1 MGILRNIGYVF
12 GILLIIVGVLLLP
25 IGLVLII
32 PAIIMMWFLKKGGQV
47 SNMQK
52 ELKEIRKM
60 EEYKI
65 KRDLEKR
72 RNDAMNFT
80 NSN

>member
-32 PAIIMMWFLKKGGQV
+32 PAVIMMWFLKKGGQV
-47 SNMQK
+47 SSMQK
-52 ELKEIRKM
+52 ELKEIRKL
-60 EEYKI
+60 EEQKLRDDLW
-65 KRDLEKR
+65 KRQKTFQAGLE
-72 RNDAMNFT
+72 
-80 NSN
+80 

>member
-1 MGILRNIGYVF
+1 MGILRAIGYTF
-12 GILLIIVGVLLLP
+12 GILLIIAGILLLP
-25 IGLVLII
+25 VGLVLIV

-60 EEYKI
+60 EEYKM
-65 KRDLEKR
+65 KVNLEKR

-80 NSN
+80 N

>member
-1 MGILRNIGYVF
+1 MGILRAIGYTF

-32 PAIIMMWFLKKGGQV
+32 PAAIMMWFLKKGGQV

-60 EEYKI
+60 EEYKM
-65 KRDLEKR
+65 KVNLEKR

-80 NSN
+80 N